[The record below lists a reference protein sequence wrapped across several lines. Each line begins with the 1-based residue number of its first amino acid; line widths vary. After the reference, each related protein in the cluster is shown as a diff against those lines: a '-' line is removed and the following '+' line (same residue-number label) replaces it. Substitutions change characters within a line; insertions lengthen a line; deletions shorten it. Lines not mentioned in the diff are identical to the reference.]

1 MPARLAESKRS
12 ATLLLGLRT
21 SDPRRARVLAA
32 EITALADLC
41 FFPAVMNLR
50 LSQQQLQSIF
60 RETFTRHLDKL
71 EAVAARE
78 RMERNFD
85 AEESRR
91 SDRIT
96 GWVYRLLETRGN
108 WAGVDERSRAS
119 MLADGMSEA
128 DVGEVA
134 AMIAIMQ
141 RQNLANEP

>member
-1 MPARLAESKRS
+1 MPAIPNAVRRGAIYYWRRRVPARLAKSKRS

-71 EAVAARE
+71 EAVVARE

-85 AEESRR
+85 AEENRR
-91 SDRIT
+91 SDRMRAGST
-96 GWVYRLLETRGN
+96 ACSKPAGMGERRRALARLD
-108 WAGVDERSRAS
+108 AGRRHE
-119 MLADGMSEA
+119 
-128 DVGEVA
+128 
-134 AMIAIMQ
+134 
-141 RQNLANEP
+141 